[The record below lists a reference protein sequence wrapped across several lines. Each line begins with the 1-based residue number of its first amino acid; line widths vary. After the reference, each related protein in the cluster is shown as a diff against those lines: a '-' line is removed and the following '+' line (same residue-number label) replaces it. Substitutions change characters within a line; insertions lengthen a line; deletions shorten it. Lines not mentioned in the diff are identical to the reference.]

1 MRATS
6 PQSARCQQPCEDQS
20 QPVSIAG
27 PTSIRAVEE
36 VVVAAQD
43 DPLGTAPLEL
53 SHRICPTA
61 GAVVDF
67 GGELDIAS
75 AEVAVSY
82 VRDVIDR
89 HRLPVIVDL
98 TALTFCDARGLAA
111 LVRMA
116 GYAEQKGCP
125 FRLVSLSPSLVKI
138 MRITGL
144 DRRFLASPASAL
156 GRVPPD

>member
-1 MRATS
+1 MEPRMLTCVAQT
-6 PQSARCQQPCEDQS
+6 
-20 QPVSIAG
+20 
-27 PTSIRAVEE
+27 RAVEE

-89 HRLPVIVDL
+89 HLGPVMVNL
-98 TALTFCDARGLAA
+98 TALEFCDARGLAA

-116 GYAEQKGCP
+116 DYAEQKGCP
-125 FRLVSLSPSLVKI
+125 FRLASPSQSLVKI

-144 DRRFLASPASAL
+144 DRRFLVTQSYLRGCRTPFLVAL
-156 GRVPPD
+156 